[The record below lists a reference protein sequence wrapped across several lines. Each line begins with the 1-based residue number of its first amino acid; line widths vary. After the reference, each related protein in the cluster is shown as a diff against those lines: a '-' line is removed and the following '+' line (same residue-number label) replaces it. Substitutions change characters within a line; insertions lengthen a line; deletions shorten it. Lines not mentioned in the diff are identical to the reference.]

1 MKKRKK
7 CGLPLSLMMS
17 QPLNWFYVPVIW
29 KYIQVFEHAL
39 RKAPTH
45 AMEGGVWGIVI
56 IISAFM
62 IQVLTFGT
70 TASIG
75 VYNIELLDNFPDSS
89 IGVSLIGSINFG
101 VYLGSGEFSLV
112 NMYQPLHVYWCER
125 ACVGVHW
132 FQDKCPCDLGLCW
145 TSEWMWTYLSNCWCI
160 CECSSFAERFVSKS
174 VRVWLWIV
182 LK

>member
-1 MKKRKK
+1 
-7 CGLPLSLMMS
+7 
-17 QPLNWFYVPVIW
+17 
-29 KYIQVFEHAL
+29 
-39 RKAPTH
+39 
-45 AMEGGVWGIVI
+45 MEGGVWGIVI

-125 ACVGVHW
+125 ACVGV
-132 FQDKCPCDLGLCW
+132 
-145 TSEWMWTYLSNCWCI
+145 Y
-160 CECSSFAERFVSKS
+160 
-174 VRVWLWIV
+174 
-182 LK
+182 